1 MHLIADQLRMV
12 SAFISQDLIPILHD
26 RVAKSRFRN
35 RSLVKLHAC
44 AAGAEVHVGVA
55 NTGNLSQGALVAHR
69 AGGAVHAAN
78 FKCCCR
84 HGAYPWP
91 LATTVNLEP
100 RVIMP
105 MAQLKP

>member
-1 MHLIADQLRMV
+1 MIAALV
-12 SAFISQDLIPILHD
+12 SPDLIPVLHD
-26 RVAKSRFRN
+26 CFAKSRFRN

-55 NTGNLSQGALVAHR
+55 NTGNLSQGALIAHR

-78 FKCCCR
+78 FEYRCC
-84 HGAYPWP
+84 HGVYPWP